1 MCGCDS
7 EVVGEP
13 DALRLHMELSS
24 DIRHRYGCSKR
35 GRVARPTP
43 AKTGRAQAR
52 IGEGLAAWRKLQG
65 LTARQVSERAGIS
78 PALSRLENGKT
89 PVSLETFLNVARVL
103 GQLERV
109 IDAVDPYET
118 DIGRLR
124 ADEEL
129 PKRVR
134 HG

>member
-1 MCGCDS
+1 M
-7 EVVGEP
+7 P
-13 DALRLHMELSS
+13 
-24 DIRHRYGCSKR
+24 
-35 GRVARPTP
+35 PTP
-43 AKTGRAQAR
+43 ARTRRAQQR
-52 IGEGLAAWRKLQG
+52 IGEGLASWRKLQR
-65 LTARQVSERAGIS
+65 LTARQVADRAGIS
-78 PALSRLENGKT
+78 PATLSRLENGKT

-103 GQLERV
+103 GQLDRV

-134 HG
+134 RG